1 MQLDRDEK
9 TMVQPDVI
17 IVCNPDDLL
26 TKKNIFGAPDFVLE
40 VISPGTKRK
49 DYTTKLSKYQNAG
62 VREYWIIDPEK
73 AMIFVYFFESE
84 SCCPGIY
91 PMDADVP
98 VNIFNGALIISLK
111 TIVPWLEKYFS

>member
-1 MQLDRDEK
+1 M
-9 TMVQPDVI
+9 P
-17 IVCNPDDLL
+17 
-26 TKKNIFGAPDFVLE
+26 
-40 VISPGTKRK
+40 
-49 DYTTKLSKYQNAG
+49 G